1 MAAKVV
7 ARTPPGPA
15 GGAGDAPGPKGNEM
29 RRYRNPRNAHPSRSI
44 IAVPSAGGPAE
55 DLVEDGADAPV
66 LLVTREVIEA
76 DPEDHDKGL
85 SFDLPRLVGRRKAL
99 GVLAAGVGAGVLAAC
114 GSSSSDGAASTTTA
128 AAGTSASTS
137 AGSEAS
143 TTAATTGTTAGSTDV
158 SEVPEETGGPY
169 PADGTNGPNILEQV
183 GVVRSDITTSIGDYS
198 GTAEGVS
205 TTLTMKLL
213 DVAAGGTPMA
223 GAAVYVWH
231 CTADGGYSM
240 YSQGFEDQNY
250 LRGVQE
256 ADTDGNV
263 TFTTVFPACYDGRWP
278 HIHFEV
284 YPSVDDATSASGKLR
299 TSQIALPE
307 KTCNEVYATTG
318 YEASVS
324 NLSRVSLDSDMV
336 FSDGYASQLATVGGS
351 VADGLTLSLNVGV

>member
-1 MAAKVV
+1 
-7 ARTPPGPA
+7 
-15 GGAGDAPGPKGNEM
+15 M
-29 RRYRNPRNAHPSRSI
+29 RRHRNPRNAHPSRTLL
-44 IAVPSAGGPAE
+44 AVP
-55 DLVEDGADAPV
+55 ADARPDDDPAPV
-66 LLVTREVIEA
+66 HELNPALVRTREVIEA

-114 GSSSSDGAASTTTA
+114 GSSGSDGATTTTTTTTA
-128 AAGTSASTS
+128 AAGTSAST
-137 AGSEAS
+137 AAS
-143 TTAATTGTTAGSTDV
+143 TTAATTATTAASGSTDV

-169 PADGTNGPNILEQV
+169 PADGSNGVNVLDQS
-183 GVVRSDITTSIGDYS
+183 GVVRSDITTSFGDYS
-198 GTAEGVS
+198 GTADGVS

-213 DVAAGGTPMA
+213 DVAGGGTPMA

-256 ADTDGNV
+256 ADADGTV

-307 KTCNEVYATTG
+307 ATCSEVYATSG

-324 NLSRVSLDSDMV
+324 NLSRVSLDTDMV

-351 VADGLTLSLNVGV
+351 VDGGLTLSLNVGV